1 MEFLCYEY
9 FLCIFKHLNTL
20 YVPATESHEQKK
32 IIDPLIVED

>member
-1 MEFLCYEY
+1 MNIFLY
-9 FLCIFKHLNTL
+9 FQNTLTL